1 MDNLQKEKL
10 YSQIQDEYGMVT
22 YSYTTHLKMAK
33 QLKKDNKRWKC
44 AQILLS
50 AISTSAFIG
59 IFFSNEKWISIVGT
73 LISTALVVINSYLKE
88 LDHSGD
94 SKNHLQTSKELWMIK
109 NEYLSLLTD
118 FDMLSMED
126 IRKIRD
132 DLLQKTGNIYKN
144 ELDTDE
150 KAYNEAQK
158 ALKDD
163 EEQFFTQE
171 ELNKMLPK
179 HLRKDD

>member
-1 MDNLQKEKL
+1 
-10 YSQIQDEYGMVT
+10 
-22 YSYTTHLKMAK
+22 
-33 QLKKDNKRWKC
+33 
-44 AQILLS
+44 
-50 AISTSAFIG
+50 
-59 IFFSNEKWISIVGT
+59 
-73 LISTALVVINSYLKE
+73 
-88 LDHSGD
+88 
-94 SKNHLQTSKELWMIK
+94 MIK

-132 DLLQKTGNIYKN
+132 DLLQKTSNIYKN